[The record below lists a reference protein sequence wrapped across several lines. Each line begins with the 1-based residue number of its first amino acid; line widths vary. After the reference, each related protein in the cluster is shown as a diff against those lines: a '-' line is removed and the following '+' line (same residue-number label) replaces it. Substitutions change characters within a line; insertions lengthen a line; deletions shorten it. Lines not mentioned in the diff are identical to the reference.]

1 MIKMTK
7 LLSEVRWGIIGA
19 GDVCEVKSGP
29 ALQLAKN
36 SKLIAVMRRNEDQ
49 ARDFALRHNI
59 KKCYDNADELIN
71 DPEVNA
77 IYIAT
82 PPDSHKYYTLKAAK
96 AGKPVYVEKPMARNY
111 GECEE
116 MVKACDDLGVPLF
129 VAYYRRALPNILKV
143 KDIVDSGILGDIR
156 FINITMQKTDQ
167 PNILGAVNDPL
178 NWRVDPEVSGGGYF
192 YDLASHQLDVM
203 DFIFGPVVEAKGFS
217 INQAGNYTADDIT
230 MAVFKFKNGI
240 LGQGIWAFNTSS
252 ISDKEITI
260 IEGNRGRVSF
270 PFFGDSSVSLEIRGK
285 KKEIFQF
292 NISKH
297 IQQGLIQTIVDE
309 LLGKGKCNST
319 GESGARTNR
328 VMEEICG

>member
-1 MIKMTK
+1 MTK

-19 GDVCEVKSGP
+19 GNVCEVKSGP

-59 KKCYDNADELIN
+59 KKWYDNADELIN

-143 KDIVDSGILGDIR
+143 KDIIDSGILGDIR
-156 FINITMQKTDQ
+156 FINITMQKTEQ

-230 MAVFKFKNGI
+230 MAIFKFKNGI
-240 LGQGIWAFNTSS
+240 LGQGIWVFNTSS

-270 PFFGDSSVSLEIRGK
+270 PFFGDNSVTLEIRDK

>member
-1 MIKMTK
+1 MTK
-7 LLSEVRWGIIGA
+7 LLSEVHWGIIGA

-59 KKCYDNADELIN
+59 KKWYDNADELIN

-82 PPDSHKYYTLKAAK
+82 PPDSHKYYTLKAAM

-143 KDIVDSGILGDIR
+143 KDIIDSGVLGDIR
-156 FINITMQKTDQ
+156 FINITMQKTEQ

-192 YDLASHQLDVM
+192 YDLASHQLDVL
-203 DFIFGPVVEAKGFS
+203 DFIFGPVLEAKGFS
-217 INQAGNYTADDIT
+217 INQAGNYNADDIT

-240 LGQGIWAFNTSS
+240 LGQGVWAFNTSS

-270 PFFGDSSVSLEIRGK
+270 PFFGDNSVTLEIRGK
-285 KKEIFQF
+285 KKEFFRF